1 MTLNKHFGVTNDWIE
16 PKSCL
21 TPLISSGVGPIEHKS
36 YVTLYLISVLSL
48 EYSWGL
54 SKVWMELKSKLTLI
68 IDHVICYQ
76 GYEKNKWSL
85 SIILLFI
92 WHPIILC
99 SNVNQ
104 DYVKVKPWFIWVIN
118 LIGCIYEL
126 QESE

>member
-16 PKSCL
+16 PKSDL
-21 TPLISSGVGPIEHKS
+21 TPQISSGVWPIEHKS
-36 YVTLYLISVLSL
+36 YVTLYLIWVLGL

-54 SKVWMELKSKLTLI
+54 SKVWMELKSKLTLN

-76 GYEKNKWSL
+76 DYEKNKWSL

>member
-1 MTLNKHFGVTNDWIE
+1 MTLNKHFGVTNDWME
-16 PKSCL
+16 TKSYL
-21 TPLISSGVGPIEHKS
+21 TPLISSGVGPIEHKL

-54 SKVWMELKSKLTLI
+54 SKVWMELKSKLTLN

-76 GYEKNKWSL
+76 GYEKYKWSL

-92 WHPIILC
+92 WHTIILC
-99 SNVNQ
+99 SNVSQ